1 MEQENLVA
9 VFLLVVEHVE
19 DLDTVPFK
27 DSSEWLSNT
36 FDAGKKSQNLG
47 LNGITSANLKD
58 LFKYMGHPI
67 Y

>member
-9 VFLLVVEHVE
+9 VFLLVVE